1 MEKEDDFFWP
11 GLADLMTALFAVMLV
26 LFVLSFK
33 LFKDKEVHL
42 KTYASSYA
50 KIKELEVA
58 LKRLDDSEYFDY
70 QEDNK
75 RYELKVPVF
84 FDQWES
90 EIKPEYRKKL
100 IKAGKQLQGL
110 LEAADQQS
118 IDNELD
124 VKYIVVVEGMAARDS
139 DNTLRNQD
147 RSFIQN
153 TYLLSYKRALA
164 LVNLWKESG
173 INFESDRFEI
183 IISGSGIY
191 GTGRY
196 TRKEYEGKNK
206 RFLIQIL
213 PKTGQLESGANE
225 SDL

>member
-1 MEKEDDFFWP
+1 MKTEDDFFWP

-33 LFKDKEVHL
+33 LFKDRELHL
-42 KTYASSYA
+42 KTYATSYA
-50 KIKELEVA
+50 KIRELEVA
-58 LKRLDDSEYFDY
+58 LQSLDNSEYFEY
-70 QEDNK
+70 QEENK
-75 RYELKVPVF
+75 RYELQVPVF

-110 LEAADQQS
+110 LVAANKQS

-124 VKYIVVVEGMAARDS
+124 VKYIVLVEGMAARDS
-139 DNTLRNQD
+139 ENTSRNQD
-147 RSFIQN
+147 PSFIRD
-153 TYLLSYKRALA
+153 TYLLSYQRALA
-164 LVNLWKESG
+164 LVNLWKENG
-173 INFESDRFEI
+173 INFESDQFEV

-196 TRKEYEGKNK
+196 NRKEDEGKNK

-213 PKTGQLESGANE
+213 PKTGQLERGANE

>member
-1 MEKEDDFFWP
+1 MKTEDDFFWP

-33 LFKDKEVHL
+33 LFKDKEL
-42 KTYASSYA
+42 FTKTYATNYA

-58 LKRLDDSEYFDY
+58 LQRLNKSEYFEY
-70 QEDNK
+70 QEENK

-90 EIKPEYRKKL
+90 EIKPEYQQKL
-100 IKAGKQLQGL
+100 VKAGKQLQGL
-110 LEAADQQS
+110 LQAAEKQS
-118 IDNELD
+118 VDNELD
-124 VKYIVVVEGMAARDS
+124 VKYIVIVEGMAARDS
-139 DNTLRNQD
+139 ENISRNQH
-147 RSFIQN
+147 RSFIQD

-164 LVNLWKESG
+164 LVNLWKENG
-173 INFESDRFEI
+173 ISFEGNKFEI

-213 PKTGQLESGANE
+213 PKTGQLEIGANE
-225 SDL
+225 FDL

>member
-1 MEKEDDFFWP
+1 MKTEDDFFWP

-33 LFKDKEVHL
+33 LFKDRELHL
-42 KTYASSYA
+42 KTYATSYA
-50 KIKELEVA
+50 KIRELEVA
-58 LKRLDDSEYFDY
+58 LQSLDNSEYFEY
-70 QEDNK
+70 QEENK
-75 RYELKVPVF
+75 RYELQVPVF

-100 IKAGKQLQGL
+100 IKAGKQLQAL
-110 LEAADQQS
+110 LEATNRQS

-124 VKYIVVVEGMAARDS
+124 VKYIVLVEGMAARDS
-139 DNTLRNQD
+139 ENNARNED
-147 RSFIQN
+147 RSFIRD
-153 TYLLSYKRALA
+153 TYLLSYQRALS
-164 LVNLWKESG
+164 LVNLWKENG
-173 INFESDRFEI
+173 INFESNQFEV

-196 TRKEYEGKNK
+196 NRKEEEGKNK

-213 PKTGQLESGANE
+213 PKTGQLERGANE